1 MNKSISILLLSLTI
15 LGSAL
20 DLNTLAKMPR
30 LIEHYQEH
38 RKRLSDFS
46 FVDFLNLHYGSQAEK
61 HEQDDRG
68 KHQTLPFKSGT
79 CASSHVLSL
88 ISCVNAFEIAIPSF
102 SISYPNFYQ
111 STFSFEFGES
121 IWQPPRV

>member
-1 MNKSISILLLSLTI
+1 M
-15 LGSAL
+15 
-20 DLNTLAKMPR
+20 DLHTLEKMPR

-38 RKRLSDFS
+38 RNRLSDFS
-46 FVDFLNLHYGSQAEK
+46 ILDFLNLHYGKQAGQ
-61 HEQDDRG
+61 HEQDERG
-68 KHQTLPFKSGT
+68 KHQTLPFKSGG

-88 ISCVNAFEIAIPSF
+88 VSCVNAFEIATPSF

-111 STFSFEFGES
+111 STFSVDFSES